1 MFKWIYSN
9 NILSRIFLGLI
20 TFSFILGTA
29 IMWGPG
35 GLNLFGT
42 SYIIKVDNVIITPKE
57 YILELNK
64 LKMEYNLPENKLKKE
79 ALNNLLIL
87 AILVYLSQKDGFY
100 VSKEEIK
107 DFIKK
112 LFLKEGK
119 FNLSLFQEY
128 LKSSRL
134 SPEFFEKIVKK
145 WLEAAK
151 YKKAV
156 YSLSYTNN
164 LVLETITLPFL
175 IQLKVKLYNLTYKD
189 INFKITPSEKELKQ
203 FYNQLKGKF
212 YTTLP
217 PRVEI
222 FRAKTQEEAKKIIEQ
237 LKLEKDLKPFKVI
250 PLNSTVENGTI
261 NQLIQK
267 VENSKGISI
276 IKDGSYYLIGV
287 YKPAERKKTSFNEIK
302 SQLVELYKQFKSVEW
317 LHKNMN
323 NLIPQILKGQYKIQP
338 KTREILGYELLEKFK
353 LSPEVL
359 LQILNGKKLISIETP
374 NGIVIIKILSFTKT
388 QNIPQDI
395 KQLYSLQIRKSQY
408 LQKLQ
413 EVLDFIFK
421 SDKVK
426 ILINKQLINF

>member
-1 MFKWIYSN
+1 
-9 NILSRIFLGLI
+9 
-20 TFSFILGTA
+20 
-29 IMWGPG
+29 MWGPE

-42 SYIIKVDNVIITPKE
+42 SYIIKVGNVIITPKE

-64 LKMEYNLPENKLKKE
+64 LRMEYNLPENKLKKE

-100 VSKEEIK
+100 VSEEEIK
-107 DFIKK
+107 NFIKK
-112 LFLKEGK
+112 LFFKKGK

-134 SPEFFEKIVKK
+134 SPEFFKKIVKK

-189 INFKITPSEKELKQ
+189 INLRITPSEEELKQ
-203 FYNQLKGKF
+203 FYNQLKDKF

-217 PRVEI
+217 PHVEI

-317 LHKNMN
+317 LHKNMH

-359 LQILNGKKLISIETP
+359 LQILNGKKLISLETS

-426 ILINKQLINF
+426 ILINKQLINL

>member
-1 MFKWIYSN
+1 
-9 NILSRIFLGLI
+9 
-20 TFSFILGTA
+20 
-29 IMWGPG
+29 MWGPG